1 MEFRSK
7 DEFFSFVCRMLAV
20 LLQHGLGGL
29 LCIPAVLGFEG
40 LAAAAAR
47 HGALS
52 EAGWELS
59 DTIQRLWQVTL
70 GSARD
75 RAENPPHLLAFIVVH
90 HLMGLGMVIPINLSY
105 GSSPVY

>member
-1 MEFRSK
+1 MRQPWKNRYIENAMHSTRTNFHMEFRSK

-40 LAAAAAR
+40 PAAAAAR

-75 RAENPPHLLAFIVVH
+75 RAENP
-90 HLMGLGMVIPINLSY
+90 
-105 GSSPVY
+105 